1 MIIAIRNSKGVDIE
15 IKYESDEVFNVAK
28 NKMEFDGDSEDVR
41 VYEASEWL
49 SQKLIDELL
58 EIFEHTD
65 DYESIDEIKEETATI
80 YNIANIYGIRWVA
93 NLIVSWEEG
102 NISDE
107 ELLFQ
112 LHENT

>member
-65 DYESIDEIKEETATI
+65 DYENTDEIKEETATI
-80 YNIANIYGIRWVA
+80 YSIANIYGIRWVA

-102 NISDE
+102 KISDE

>member
-15 IKYESDEVFNVAK
+15 IKYESDEVFNVDK

-80 YNIANIYGIRWVA
+80 YSIANIYGIRWVA

-102 NISDE
+102 KISDE